1 MEKKIYNEKI
11 PSVRI
16 YISFFFFLIHY
27 VYDLEIKYV
36 YHSFE
41 VV

>member
-1 MEKKIYNEKI
+1 MNGKKYTRE
-11 PSVRI
+11 
-16 YISFFFFLIHY
+16 FFLFVSPFFLFLTHY
-27 VYDLEIKYV
+27 IYDLEIKYV